1 MTCATSLGSR
11 TPVLKSLVRLPALKS
26 LVWLLQVRALHR
38 PQQRH
43 RRRLTLQLVLLRALE
58 QASAPVLWPM
68 WQNILQCARHVQGRR
83 GRSALAAKQHF
94 CAPDA
99 KQMIVL
105 EDAKGVPCVSSSTPV
120 AAAVS
125 MGGRLGRQPL
135 VPRLCLKDLK
145 R

>member
-1 MTCATSLGSR
+1 MSVEELRWRIMNRVVRGRTATQWPR
-11 TPVLKSLVRLPALKS
+11 PCQAL
-26 LVWLLQVRALHR
+26 LELLC
-38 PQQRH
+38 
-43 RRRLTLQLVLLRALE
+43 LRALE
-58 QASAPVLWPM
+58 QASAPVLWPT

-94 CAPDA
+94 CVPDA

-105 EDAKGVPCVSSSTPV
+105 EDAKGVPCVGSSTRV
-120 AAAVS
+120 AGAVS

-135 VPRLCLKDLK
+135 VPRLCQEDLK

>member
-11 TPVLKSLVRLPALKS
+11 TPVLKSLVRLTALKS

-43 RRRLTLQLVLLRALE
+43 RRRLTLQPVLLRALE
-58 QASAPVLWPM
+58 QASAPLLWPM

-83 GRSALAAKQHF
+83 GRSALAAEQHF
-94 CAPDA
+94 CVPDA

-105 EDAKGVPCVSSSTPV
+105 GDAKGVPCVGSSTRV
-120 AAAVS
+120 AGAVS

-135 VPRLCLKDLK
+135 VPRLCQEDLK